1 MRLELNHYRS
11 KTGSGQ
17 KDWLESH
24 PRKALMKWRQRR
36 SVSFPYQHLGFCRA
50 RINDKFRPRYSAGVY
65 RTYSFV
71 YAILIFWQN
80 LSVSEQISK
89 RKFIILLC
97 YIFLFC
103 FLYFLLFKLL
113 YIHCNAFWHP
123 NTRMVI
129 APSWFLLYSCFLI
142 TFSASLEV
150 MIMQI
155 INLQSSSRYHHA
167 SSMWYIVHYEFLLS
181 PCQASLANR

>member
-1 MRLELNHYRS
+1 
-11 KTGSGQ
+11 
-17 KDWLESH
+17 
-24 PRKALMKWRQRR
+24 MKWRQRR
-36 SVSFPYQHLGFCRA
+36 SVSFPYLHLRLLPGPSFTISSA
-50 RINDKFRPRYSAGVY
+50 HAIAQAFTELIHSWMTTFNSAKFQVC
-65 RTYSFV
+65 
-71 YAILIFWQN
+71 
-80 LSVSEQISK
+80 SEQISK

-181 PCQASLANR
+181 PCQASLANRE